1 MTQET
6 DQLKSEI
13 KETKKRLIKPT
24 EISSDA
30 GGYNVAMTIMT
41 DLLGCIFIGFA
52 IGLFFQKFFNTGVLL
67 TAGLTFLGGVSG
79 LYTTTRYAIRQERKS
94 K

>member
-13 KETKKRLIKPT
+13 KAVKKRLIKPE

-30 GGYNVAMTIMT
+30 GGYNVAVTIMT
-41 DLLGCIFIGFA
+41 DLFGCIFIGFTV
-52 IGLFFQKFFNTGVLL
+52 GLFLQKFFNTDALL
-67 TAGLTFLGGVSG
+67 TAGLTFLGGIAG
-79 LYTTTRYAIRQERKS
+79 LYTTARYAIRQERKS